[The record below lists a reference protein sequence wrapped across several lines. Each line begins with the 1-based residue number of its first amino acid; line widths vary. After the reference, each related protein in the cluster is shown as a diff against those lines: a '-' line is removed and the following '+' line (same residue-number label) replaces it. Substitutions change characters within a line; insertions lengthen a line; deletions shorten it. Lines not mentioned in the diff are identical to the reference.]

1 MSESGS
7 SPMDVAVEM
16 EVDLQEDV
24 GAEFEDLILYSR
36 LGLVD
41 DATELVEEVL
51 LRQIQHF
58 PVFAEVTASLS
69 ERADMGR
76 LEMVSDILASADAAF
91 EDRDEAL
98 YCRIISLQRQGR
110 LADQCQM
117 ALDGSEQS
125 SLLWDLFNN
134 TAYTSA
140 VQILSL
146 ETSLQ
151 SLVPSSAASSQ
162 GTDPLILFIKRHFQT
177 LITLRCHW
185 EAARIFAILC
195 HIYPVQSTDNAD
207 PKFISSMYQSIG
219 EVVQDADL
227 LSRLSADPDATMST
241 ALTALSAKI
250 SFMLYIVRVYEQDVA
265 VLSEWDDD
273 GVIPIKF
280 APAPPSGHRAT
291 LGPGPALDLEVV
303 EVGTGYVGK
312 MTVRTD
318 VSSLMLSRRLNEKF

>member
-1 MSESGS
+1 
-7 SPMDVAVEM
+7 MDVAVEM

-58 PVFAEVTASLS
+58 PVFAEVTAFLS

-140 VQILSL
+140 VQ
-146 ETSLQ
+146 
-151 SLVPSSAASSQ
+151 V
-162 GTDPLILFIKRHFQT
+162 
-177 LITLRCHW
+177 CN
-185 EAARIFAILC
+185 ARYC
-195 HIYPVQSTDNAD
+195 
-207 PKFISSMYQSIG
+207 
-219 EVVQDADL
+219 
-227 LSRLSADPDATMST
+227 
-241 ALTALSAKI
+241 
-250 SFMLYIVRVYEQDVA
+250 
-265 VLSEWDDD
+265 
-273 GVIPIKF
+273 
-280 APAPPSGHRAT
+280 
-291 LGPGPALDLEVV
+291 
-303 EVGTGYVGK
+303 
-312 MTVRTD
+312 
-318 VSSLMLSRRLNEKF
+318 